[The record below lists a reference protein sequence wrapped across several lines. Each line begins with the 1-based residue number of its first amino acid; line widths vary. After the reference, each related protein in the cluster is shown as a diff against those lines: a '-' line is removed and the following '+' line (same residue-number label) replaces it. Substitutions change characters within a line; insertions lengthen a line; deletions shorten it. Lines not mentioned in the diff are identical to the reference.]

1 MNARRWEKERRRANS
16 VRWLLATLV
25 ALVALIAP
33 VSASANPPSNDNFA
47 NAELLAG
54 RFGWSD
60 GDSTGATKEP
70 GEPNHAGNP
79 GGSSLW
85 YVWTAPSSGR
95 MTIDLCYAEFDTLL
109 AVYTGD
115 ELTALQEVASNDDGC
130 DSQSRLT
137 FTALAGTTYRVAVD
151 GANGAAGYFEL
162 YRWMAPANDAFA
174 DGASISGDTGTVAGD
189 TWYATLE
196 TGEPEHGGPGGSS
209 VWFRWTA
216 PSSGPATFDLCSAEF
231 DTLLGVYTGEDVQGL
246 TRVAVNDDDCSYG
259 ASRVSFQATGGQAYR
274 IAVDGFYGEQGEFT
288 LQWSR
293 QPLLPRLRAVPVILG
308 VATDGAALTATTGEW
323 DGTPP
328 FTFGHQWA
336 RCSID
341 GTACQPIAGATGAAY
356 TLTSG
361 EVGRRVRVFVTA
373 TNAAGSVSATSA
385 ATAIVS
391 PVAPR
396 NVVPPRIVDK
406 PYLGEDVSVDD
417 GQWTGSEPLVFAY
430 RWERCNSAGDCVE
443 IDGEVE
449 STHTIVA
456 ADLKSR
462 LRVIV
467 TASNG
472 AGSAS
477 AASGLTPRASRK
489 QFCVVPRV
497 RGKKLAAA
505 RRTIRRANC
514 RVGRVRKA
522 RSQRPRGRVLAQT
535 PRPGKRL
542 ALGTKVNLVV
552 SRGPAA

>member
-1 MNARRWEKERRRANS
+1 MTARGWEKERTPAS
-16 VRWLLATLV
+16 SARWWLATLV

-33 VSASANPPSNDNFA
+33 AGASANPPSNDNFA

-54 RFGWSD
+54 RFGWTE
-60 GDSTGATKEP
+60 GDSMGATKEP

-79 GGSSLW
+79 GGASLW
-85 YVWTAPSSGR
+85 YLWTAPSAGHV
-95 MTIDLCYAEFDTLL
+95 TIDLCYAEFDTLL

-115 ELTALQEVASNDDGC
+115 ELTNLQETASNDNGC

-151 GANGAAGYFEL
+151 GANGAAGFFEL
-162 YRWMAPANDAFA
+162 SWWMAPANDAFT
-174 DGASISGDTGTVAGD
+174 DGVSISGDAGAVAGD
-189 TWYATLE
+189 TWYATAE

-209 VWFRWTA
+209 VWYRWTA

-246 TRVAVNDDDCSYG
+246 TRVAVNDDDCYAG
-259 ASRVSFQATGGQAYR
+259 SRVSFQATGGQAYR
-274 IAVDGFYGEQGEFT
+274 IAVDGFSGEQGEFT
-288 LQWSR
+288 LQWNR

-323 DGTPP
+323 GGTPP
-328 FTFGHQWA
+328 FTFGYQWA

-341 GTACQPIAGATGAAY
+341 GSACQSIPGATQPAY

-361 EVGRRVRVFVTA
+361 DVGRRVRVFVTA
-373 TNAAGSVSATSA
+373 SNAAGSTSATSA

-391 PVAPR
+391 PVAPH
-396 NVVPPRIVDK
+396 NVVPPTIVDT
-406 PYLGEDVSVDD
+406 PYLGEEVSVDD
-417 GQWTGSEPLVFAY
+417 GEWTGTEPLDFTY
-430 RWERCNSAGDCVE
+430 RWERCNSAGDCDE
-443 IDGEVE
+443 IDGEVGP
-449 STHTIVA
+449 THTVVA
-456 ADLKSR
+456 ADLKKR
-462 LRVIV
+462 LRVTV

-477 AASGLTPRASRK
+477 AASGLTRRASRK

-505 RRTIRRANC
+505 RRAIRRAKC
-514 RVGRVRKA
+514 RVGHVRKT
-522 RSQRPRGRVLAQT
+522 RSQRPSGRVLAQT

-552 SRGPAA
+552 SRGPSR